1 MSIQFIIRQILQG
14 DYNNYECG
22 LDISAAQA
30 EDTGDWTCEFES
42 YVKGGKRGDG
52 YKAQVR

>member
-1 MSIQFIIRQILQG
+1 MNIQLQG

-22 LDISAAQA
+22 LDISTAEA

-42 YVKGGKRGDG
+42 YVKGRKRGDG

>member
-1 MSIQFIIRQILQG
+1 MNIQLQG

-42 YVKGGKRGDG
+42 YVKGRKRGDG